1 MIASISVQTLANVP
15 SAAAAAADEAA
26 DEAVDD
32 ADDTVDDVE
41 PPQAV
46 TPIAIAAD
54 AHVASTT
61 FAKSTTPV
69 FLSSGLR
76 AWKRIVG
83 QVRGR
88 RGS

>member
-15 SAAAAAADEAA
+15 SAAAAAADVADEAA
-26 DEAVDD
+26 DEADD
-32 ADDTVDDVE
+32 DVDDVE
-41 PPQAV
+41 PPHAV

-54 AHVASTT
+54 AHDASTT
-61 FAKSTTPV
+61 FAKSTTLV
-69 FLSSGLR
+69 VLSSGLR